1 MICGPTMTANHQT
14 LDARDVP
21 VTCSQPEVL
30 NLYEKALG
38 QYQSYIG
45 DPLATIEEA
54 LRHAP
59 DFTLGHLFRAGA
71 LMMMS
76 ERRFVPEAQRS
87 VDAARALLP
96 SSNARERVLNAA
108 VSNLVEGNWD
118 AACAAFDSV
127 LVDHPRDAFAIQ
139 SAHLMDF
146 FRGDS
151 LNLRTR
157 ISRVLPHWNTN
168 VPGYSYILGMHA
180 FGLEECNQYPE
191 AEETGRRALELQP
204 KDAWAVHAVTHVME
218 MQGRVD
224 DGIRWLES
232 RNHDWAP
239 NNSFAFHNWWH
250 LALFYLDR
258 GNYERVLSLFDSQL
272 HAAAPEYI
280 LQILDATSLLWRLHL
295 ERADIGDRAQA
306 IADNWA
312 GRLHS
317 ERGFYAFNDLHA
329 MMAFVLAGRDHEAE
343 ELIKGM
349 EWTAMHGTGINLMMT
364 RDVGLPLCRA
374 FRAFGQERYGDA
386 VVLLEPVRDIAGRF
400 GGSHA
405 QRDVLTLTLIEA
417 AIRGGQHR
425 RAQHYISERTVL
437 RPMGNWGQRLARRA
451 SI

>member
-1 MICGPTMTANHQT
+1 MTANHQT

-54 LRHAP
+54 LRRAP
-59 DFTLGHLFRAGA
+59 DFTLGHLFRACA

-76 ERRFVPEAQRS
+76 ERRFVPEAQSS
-87 VDAARALLP
+87 VNAATALLP
-96 SSNARERVLNAA
+96 SSNARERALTAA
-108 VSNLVEGNWD
+108 TASLVKGDWD
-118 AACAAFDSV
+118 VACAGFDRV
-127 LVDHPRDAFAIQ
+127 LVDYPRDAFAIQ

-157 ISRVLPHWNTN
+157 ISRVLPHWNASL
-168 VPGYSYILGMHA
+168 PGYSYILGMHA
-180 FGLEECNQYPE
+180 FGLEECNQYSE

-232 RNHDWAP
+232 RTDDWAS

-258 GNYERVLSLFDSQL
+258 GKFENVLSMFDSQL
-272 HAAAPEYI
+272 HAATPDYI
-280 LQILDATSLLWRLHL
+280 LQLLDGTSLLWRLHL
-295 ERADIGDRAQA
+295 ERANIGDRANA

-312 GRLHS
+312 GRLQG

-329 MMAFVLAGRDHEAE
+329 MMAFVLAGRDREAD
-343 ELIKGM
+343 ELIAGM
-349 EWTAMHGTGINLMMT
+349 EWTAANGTGINLMMT
-364 RDVGLPLCRA
+364 RDIGLPLCRA
-374 FRAFGQERYGDA
+374 FRAFGQERYSDA
-386 VVLLEPVRDIAGRF
+386 VALIEPVRDIANRF

-405 QRDVLTLTLIEA
+405 QRDVLTLTMIEA

-425 RAQHYISERTVL
+425 RAQHYIAERTVL
-437 RPMGNWGQRLARRA
+437 RPGGNWGPRLARSA
-451 SI
+451 TL